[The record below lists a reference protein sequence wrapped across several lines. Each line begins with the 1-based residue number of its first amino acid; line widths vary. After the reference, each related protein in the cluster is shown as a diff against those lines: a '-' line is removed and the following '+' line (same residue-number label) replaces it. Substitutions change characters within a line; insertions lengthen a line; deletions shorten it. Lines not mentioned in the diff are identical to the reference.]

1 MSSRTVLILGLAA
14 VVIRGAGAPVV
25 CGQELSPRPPLITA
39 ETEDAI
45 QRGIAFLIKNQNTD
59 GTWCTG
65 SPNGDYPCTMTAL
78 AGLALLAAGNTPHQ
92 GPHAAAVRRAVDAV
106 MRYAGPTGLIASS
119 EEHLRSMYPHGFAML
134 FLAQAY
140 GMEFDPVQQEKIK
153 RVLERAVELT
163 AASQSALGG
172 WFYIPANSNDEGS
185 VTVTQIQ
192 ALRAARNAGIKVPKQ
207 TITRAC
213 QYIEK
218 SANPDGGIRYMASQ
232 APGTPS
238 RPPITA
244 AAVATLYNAGQ
255 YENPVALKAL
265 EHLNNLLFGK
275 GSEEVFAGHYFYSM
289 FYASQAMY
297 LSGELNWNR
306 HFPGWRDRLLKHQ
319 TPTGTWSG
327 DAVGPVYCT
336 SLALLILQLPYG
348 YLPILQR

>member
-14 VVIRGAGAPVV
+14 VITRNAGAPVV
-25 CGQELSPRPPLITA
+25 YGQELSPRPPLITV

-45 QRGIAFLIKNQNTD
+45 QRGTTWLIKNQNTD
-59 GTWCTG
+59 GIW
-65 SPNGDYPCTMTAL
+65 SSNGLDGNYPGTMTAL

-106 MRYAGPTGLIASS
+106 LRLAGPAGLIASPTES
-119 EEHLRSMYPHGFAML
+119 RTLYSHGFAML

-140 GMEFDPVQQEKIK
+140 GMEFDPVRQDKIR
-153 RVLERAVELT
+153 RVLEQAVELT
-163 AASQSALGG
+163 AASQSAAGG
-172 WFYIPANSNDEGS
+172 WYYSPDSDRDEGS

-207 TITRAC
+207 TITRAG

-232 APGTPS
+232 SPGTPS
-238 RPPITA
+238 RPAITA

-265 EHLNNLLFGK
+265 EHLKKLLAGK
-275 GSEEVFAGHYFYSM
+275 DGDQVLADHYYYAM
-289 FYASQAMY
+289 LYASQAMY
-297 LSGELNWNR
+297 LSGEENWTR
-306 HFPGWRDRLLKHQ
+306 YFPGWRDRLLKLQ
-319 TPTGTWSG
+319 TPTGAWIG
-327 DAVGPVYCT
+327 DSVGTVYGT
-336 SLALLILQLPYG
+336 SLALLVLQLPYG